1 MSYHKLT
8 HVRCVARPG
17 TLEVGEK
24 SAVVARTSAVV
35 TRTISSLARRST
47 APRQYRTLGSP
58 L

>member
-8 HVRCVARPG
+8 HVRCTAWPG
-17 TLEVGEK
+17 TLKVGEE
-24 SAVVARTSAVV
+24 SAVVARTA
-35 TRTISSLARRST
+35 SSLARRST